1 MERHG
6 SERKMAHDVL
16 PFIRLGRGGYE
27 LEIQNVPP
35 NRGANLVAKKQARK
49 RSPLTLPI
57 LGQRPEANI
66 LRVGPIPKFEPFSI
80 MSTEPPSELR
90 GGRSIAAHHRT
101 PLGTLQKTRSPIGPR
116 IGCGKA
122 GHGRAGQA
130 FALVESGVVD
140 GATANS
146 SPRTAAGHKQGDQAA
161 KTKPPAGSCSR
172 ILDQSLGPMGARSS
186 KHWPLE

>member
-1 MERHG
+1 MLL
-6 SERKMAHDVL
+6 SDNPRKDRIESQLSMKSQIIL
-16 PFIRLGRGGYE
+16 LF
-27 LEIQNVPP
+27 
-35 NRGANLVAKKQARK
+35 GASGTGKT
-49 RSPLTLPI
+49 TL
-57 LGQRPEANI
+57 
-66 LRVGPIPKFEPFSI
+66 VGPIPEFEPFSI